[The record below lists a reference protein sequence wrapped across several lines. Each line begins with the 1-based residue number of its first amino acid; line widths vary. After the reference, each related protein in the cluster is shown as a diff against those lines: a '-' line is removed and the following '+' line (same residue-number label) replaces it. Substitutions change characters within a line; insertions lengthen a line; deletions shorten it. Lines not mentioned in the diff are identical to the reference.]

1 MVNLNAGQMKEGR
14 QEDDWNTQ
22 KKQNEGALFFSVSAN
37 KDVWA
42 CWLLIG
48 EDSDNKELIP
58 MKAHS
63 ESSLKLLKFETCSFV
78 CLPHFSRFIFS
89 LPSYLNLKDEYP
101 V

>member
-1 MVNLNAGQMKEGR
+1 MANLNAGQMKEGW

-22 KKQNEGALFFSVSAN
+22 KEQNKGALFFSVSAN

-58 MKAHS
+58 HEGPQWELSQVIKVWNVF
-63 ESSLKLLKFETCSFV
+63 L
-78 CLPHFSRFIFS
+78 CLPTSLRSLHFFPLHI
-89 LPSYLNLKDEYP
+89 
-101 V
+101 

>member
-1 MVNLNAGQMKEGR
+1 MANLNAGQMKDGR
-14 QEDDWNTQ
+14 QEDDWNAQ
-22 KKQNEGALFFSVSAN
+22 KEQNKGALFFSVSAN

-63 ESSLKLLKFETCSFV
+63 ESSQVIKVWNVFLCLFTSLLS
-78 CLPHFSRFIFS
+78 LHFFS
-89 LPSYLNLKDEYP
+89 SYLTLKDEYP